1 MSPVGSRAERDGRK
15 REMRKHTSRLC
26 VVMTLILLIGIFTMT
41 SCRKEIELIYVGADR
56 VIGKLDNGNWEV
68 TEELV
73 ILYRKY
79 KKFYEDNKGGK

>member
-1 MSPVGSRAERDGRK
+1 MVIG
-15 REMRKHTSRLC
+15 M
-26 VVMTLILLIGIFTMT
+26 LLIGICTMT

-56 VIGKLDNGNWEV
+56 IIGKLDNGNWEV